1 MASFYNDYPR
11 ISETNVVCVVHR
23 ILLQNSYI
31 SSSIPI
37 RLLYFHSWS
46 PIFPIYFWAK
56 NGWEVCNYIS
66 IILKTRLDVSTAAC
80 HPKSLQTTHAT
91 LLESQLDAGCNIV
104 ASKTMLDEMFI
115 RQKKTLA
122 DIHPTKMLVTRS
134 TLFAKNVGTSGRGII
149 LHFHPLLFNLFDIF
163 QSPTSVL
170 LL

>member
-1 MASFYNDYPR
+1 MTTR
-11 ISETNVVCVVHR
+11 ISVVHR
-23 ILLQNSYI
+23 ILLQNSHI

-56 NGWEVCNYIS
+56 NGWDVCNYIS

-115 RQKKTLA
+115 RPKKNFGG
-122 DIHPTKMLVTRS
+122 HS
-134 TLFAKNVGTSGRGII
+134 SHKNVGDTSNIVCQECWNVWPGYYSTFSS
-149 LHFHPLLFNLFDIF
+149 L
-163 QSPTSVL
+163 VL
-170 LL
+170 QFI